1 MNVVNNSELI
11 SHDSQLV
18 LRQVSLYWGLATIL
32 LLALFLFFWLKEP
45 RRLVNGILFTVF
57 FVAFLAELA
66 VMIFSTGNTIFIVV
80 MGAIF
85 ILLVLAL
92 AAVFLFAWALLLWN
106 AWVVWR
112 RESHTLANMLTLL
125 LGLFLIAIWLVNLF
139 MASHSKFLPDWVNAL
154 LSGLPMIGAYFG
166 LCSFNFLVNL
176 ILYQFVPK
184 RYRANYLI
192 VLGAGLINGD
202 QVSRLLGA
210 RIDRAIRFANKQVAK
225 GRPAPKIIFSG
236 GQGPDE
242 KLSEARAMA
251 NYAIAHGW
259 DPTLVILEDKS
270 RNTLENMKFS
280 KAIIDADQS
289 VTKPNVR
296 FFSNNY
302 HTFRAGIYARMA
314 GLPANGVGAATR
326 FYFLPNAIIR
336 EFVAVFLMNKKRHMI
351 WILIIFFFCSVL
363 LAGFSVYSNGWA
375 ANAIPL
381 PKF

>member
-1 MNVVNNSELI
+1 MNNSELV
-11 SHDSQLV
+11 SRSSQIV
-18 LRQVSLYWGLATIL
+18 LQQVAIYGGLATIL
-32 LLALFLFFWLKEP
+32 LFALFLYFWLKEP
-45 RRLVNGILFTVF
+45 RRLINGILFTVF

-66 VMIFSTGNTIFIVV
+66 VMIFSTANIPFIVIMGTIFV
-80 MGAIF
+80 
-85 ILLVLAL
+85 LLMLAL
-92 AAVFLFAWALLLWN
+92 AAVSLFAWALLLWN
-106 AWVVWR
+106 AWIVWR

-125 LGLFLIAIWLVNLF
+125 LGLFLIGLWVVNLF

-154 LSGLPMIGAYFG
+154 LSGLPMIGAYLG

-192 VLGAGLINGD
+192 VLGAGLIDGN

-210 RIDRAIRFANKQVAK
+210 RIDRAIRFANKQIAK

-242 KLSEARAMA
+242 KLSEAQAMA
-251 NYAIAHGW
+251 DYAIAHGW
-259 DPTLVILEDKS
+259 DPELVVLEDKS

-280 KAIIDADQS
+280 KAIIDADHS
-289 VTKPNVR
+289 VSKPNVR

-326 FYFLPNAIIR
+326 MYFLPNAIIR

-351 WILIIFFFCSVL
+351 WILIIFLLFSVL
-363 LAGFSVYSNGWA
+363 LAGFSVYSNGWSA
-375 ANAIPL
+375 SAL
-381 PKF
+381 PF